1 MQHDGGIADGGTAYD
16 SKIHEYCF
24 SKFYTGLPE
33 DCRLMPGCSAATLH
47 KVQLSR
53 DEILIDFELQTKCV
67 FWLETYG
74 HETYILHPDKVGPR

>member
-1 MQHDGGIADGGTAYD
+1 MEEQHMTARYMN
-16 SKIHEYCF
+16 IVC

-74 HETYILHPDKVGPR
+74 HETYPTPG